1 MLWRYGGVDCGA
13 IKTIRTASRVA
24 FVSSTSLAISL
35 SPGESSLR
43 RGLTSIHVVGIVV
56 SSIVG
61 TGIFI
66 RSASMMQD
74 IGTAPLLMAAWVLAG
89 LLTLAGALSYAELC
103 TLMPRAGGEYVFLRE
118 TFGAPAAFLFGWMR
132 FAVGGG
138 MTAAMAV
145 GAATFLADAFSL
157 PAAWWQASLPIFGFH
172 VQLDWGPRQLI
183 ALCAIGTFAALNC
196 RSVRASGTTQSVFA
210 EFKVAVLLVLIV
222 AAALTIYSRSIV
234 RPEMVTSATAGTSGG
249 LALAILAALQAYN
262 GFVFAAMLGG
272 EVANFGRK
280 YARDIIIGTGIVI
293 VLYVLINIGYV
304 MLLTPPEIASSNSA
318 AHPEALTVGAKLARV
333 LFGSWAGAV
342 MSVAFAIS
350 ALGALHCNLLSVPRI
365 FYAMA
370 RDGLFF
376 RALARLDRRT
386 AIPRAAV
393 LSYSVWTVMLA
404 LLGGFDRLSNMA
416 VFSYYLFYCANV
428 VALMLLRR
436 RRPDAERP
444 FKVPGYPWTP
454 LAFLLA
460 SVSVLVATTMH
471 GSPEVIWALALLA
484 LGLPAYLVF
493 RRIYAPA

>member
-1 MLWRYGGVDCGA
+1 VG
-13 IKTIRTASRVA
+13 
-24 FVSSTSLAISL
+24 STSLAISIR
-35 SPGESSLR
+35 PDESSLR

-74 IGTAPLLMAAWVLAG
+74 IGTAPLLMAAWIVAG

-132 FAVGGG
+132 FVVGGG

-172 VQLDWGPRQLI
+172 FQLDWGPRQVI
-183 ALCAIGTFAALNC
+183 ALSAIGTLAALNF
-196 RSVRASGTTQSVFA
+196 RSVRASGTTQTVFA
-210 EFKVAVLLVLIV
+210 GFKVAVLLFLIL
-222 AAALTIYSRSIV
+222 AAALTIYSRGV
-234 RPEMVTSATAGTSGG
+234 VGPEMVVSATASTNGG
-249 LALAILAALQAYN
+249 FALAILAALQAYN
-262 GFVFAAMLGG
+262 GWVFAAMLGG

-293 VLYVLINIGYV
+293 ALYVLINIGYV
-304 MLLTPPEIASSNSA
+304 TLLTPSEIASSNSA

-333 LFGSWAGAV
+333 LFGSRAGAV
-342 MSVAFAIS
+342 MSVTFAIS

-365 FYAMA
+365 SYAMA

-376 RALARLDRRT
+376 RALANLDRRT
-386 AIPRAAV
+386 SIPRAAV
-393 LSYSVWTVMLA
+393 VSYSVWTTILA
-404 LLGGFDRLSNMA
+404 LMGGFDRLSNMA
-416 VFSYYLFYCANV
+416 VFSFYLFYCANV

-454 LAFLLA
+454 LAFLVA
-460 SVSVLVATTMH
+460 SVSMLVATTMR

-493 RRIYAPA
+493 KRIYAPAVVGPTAPA